1 MTLRMDLAAL
11 STRASFLWGPNGAWG
26 SEDHPLDPNGDNYIG
41 GVSESTVSDSLWRVQ
56 AKIPWDFLPPNVIRI
71 QVK

>member
-1 MTLRMDLAAL
+1 MKTSGVSCETKFGLLG
-11 STRASFLWGPNGAWG
+11 FLGHPT
-26 SEDHPLDPNGDNYIG
+26 EDHPLDPNGDNYIG

-56 AKIPWDFLPPNVIRI
+56 AKIPWDFLPPDVIRI